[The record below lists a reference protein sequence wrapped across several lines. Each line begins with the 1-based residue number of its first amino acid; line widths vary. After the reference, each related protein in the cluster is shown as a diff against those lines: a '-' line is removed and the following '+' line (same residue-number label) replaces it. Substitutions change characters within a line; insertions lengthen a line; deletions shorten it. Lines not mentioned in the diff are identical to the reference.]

1 MFRKTDLRRLE
12 IMSNSAIKPKLKP
25 FETGTAGNKGVRFM
39 NKTRPNQKNI
49 ISRSTVAPQSL
60 LPQKNTIQK
69 NEGWKGNSTT
79 AISTTKGSIATGSVL
94 SQSMYPAVR
103 TFNAEINTMNKF
115 GSKSFLNVPEEE
127 LRGGAKKGFPSISE
141 RTAMFDIAKRGIR
154 NNPIQKSANEPNQHD
169 KRSARKTCFED
180 FGDRQGDNKNV
191 SNKRPLQNSTMET
204 TSHVPKN
211 VKYSSNMNNMYKGST
226 APNTEQETN
235 KSNTIKNAEIF
246 LNTYCSPIKRKFD
259 ATDNHSSNKNDGGIT
274 FEDLRTPNK
283 RFAFRNP
290 NADNANME
298 YSKNGN
304 VSNEK
309 YYNDINT
316 KKGTNFGN
324 SAGGNSENKEFK
336 NNKVVNYMNESSNS
350 YSKFTNENTVYGINS
365 NIAING
371 SSNFSEKKLIESRSR
386 NESAINSPYPHGSAL
401 KNNDDVNAGAPT
413 RNYTNYERLRNNGN
427 VDLLNIH
434 NAEIANTSHYA
445 EKSKNKNQAEFKESF
460 NSRNADSN
468 IFNSLNN
475 SLIKPGH
482 RNFNYLTD
490 THSEKMMASSFRVY
504 NNNNQVSA
512 AAMDNMSD
520 ENLRSYMNRKVEFGG
535 NGSIL
540 NNIHSNV
547 DTESNLMKS
556 SIEKNVSKMNSNASK
571 TKNFMSTDMSNE
583 KLSLMNSILETS
595 NANVD
600 SISLKPIRVTS
611 QPFSEGSLINSNKD
625 TMQDKAARFKQ
636 KEGAGNTT
644 PSKVSIEDLK
654 ELVKNRKRIN
664 FETYEYND
672 KDISYFKNVISN
684 FSQCSCTDQDV
695 DFLYKNVM
703 TLNDYALNF
712 EFENDRIDK
721 FHNLSNAIKNK
732 GEEAIAIVENDLK
745 RLDSTLQA
753 QNKEYERL
761 CLKLQE
767 SEAMFCELN
776 DETGEKKL
784 KVCSQIDEKKN
795 LLRREYLKKKMAL
808 DKNKYKLERMKETNQ
823 LERRGSIYTGN
834 SFKRRYKLLESIFR
848 IKVLKYDGN
857 MLDLLL
863 MPPNVQKHMWQRIQI
878 ERKAV
883 TAAFRKY
890 LWSYVESF
898 SELKRWREYFKEN

>member
-1 MFRKTDLRRLE
+1 M
-12 IMSNSAIKPKLKP
+12 KPKLKP

-39 NKTRPNQKNI
+39 NKIQPNQKNI

-60 LPQKNTIQK
+60 LPQKKTIQK

-79 AISTTKGSIATGSVL
+79 VLNTTKGSIATGSVL

-103 TFNAEINTMNKF
+103 TFNTENKTMNKF
-115 GSKSFLNVPEEE
+115 GTKSFLNVPDEE
-127 LRGGAKKGFPSISE
+127 LRNGAKKGFPPISE
-141 RTAMFDIAKRGIR
+141 RAAMFDIAKRNIR
-154 NNPIQKSANEPNQHD
+154 NNPIQKSATETNQQE

-180 FGDRQGDNKNV
+180 FGDRQGDNKNI
-191 SNKRPLQNSTMET
+191 SNMRPLQHSTMAT

-211 VKYSSNMNNMYKGST
+211 IKYNNNVNNVNNMYKGST
-226 APNTEQETN
+226 VPNTEQQTN
-235 KSNTIKNAEIF
+235 KSNTIQNAENF
-246 LNTYCSPIKRKFD
+246 LNTYCSPIKRKFE
-259 ATDNHSSNKNDGGIT
+259 ATENHSANKNDGGIT

-283 RFAFRNP
+283 RFASRNP
-290 NADNANME
+290 NADNVNME

-304 VSNEK
+304 GSNEK

-316 KKGTNFGN
+316 KKGTNFVNAAAAGN
-324 SAGGNSENKEFK
+324 NENKEFK
-336 NNKVVNYMNESSNS
+336 NNKVINYMNESNNS
-350 YSKFTNENTVYGINS
+350 YSKFTNENTAYGINS
-365 NIAING
+365 NVAVNE
-371 SSNFSEKKLIESRSR
+371 SSNFSEKKLMESRSR
-386 NESAINSPYPHGSAL
+386 NDSAINSSYSHGNAL
-401 KNNDDVNAGAPT
+401 KNNDDFISTAPAPT

-427 VDLLNIH
+427 NTDLLNIH
-434 NAEIANTSHYA
+434 NAEIANMSHYA
-445 EKSKNKNQAEFKESF
+445 EKSKNKNQSEYKESF
-460 NSRNADSN
+460 NFKNTDSN

-475 SLIKPGH
+475 SLTKPGH
-482 RNFNYLTD
+482 RNFNYLAD

-512 AAMDNMSD
+512 AAMDHMSD
-520 ENLRSYMNRKVEFGG
+520 ENLRSYMNRKAEFSG
-535 NGSIL
+535 NGSLL
-540 NNIHSNV
+540 NNVHSNV

-556 SIEKNVSKMNSNASK
+556 SIEKNVSKMNSNVSK

-583 KLSLMNSILETS
+583 KLSLMNSILDTS

-611 QPFSEGSLINSNKD
+611 QPYSEGSLINSNKEI
-625 TMQDKAARFKQ
+625 MQDKTARLNH
-636 KEGAGNTT
+636 KEGAGNTKS
-644 PSKVSIEDLK
+644 SKIHIDDLN
-654 ELVKNRKRIN
+654 ELIKNRKRID

-672 KDISYFKNVISN
+672 KDISYFKNVIIN

-695 DFLYKNVM
+695 DLLYKNVM
-703 TLNDYALNF
+703 TLNDFALNF
-712 EFENDRIDK
+712 KFENDRIDK
-721 FHNLSNAIKNK
+721 FHNLVNTLKDIKK
-732 GEEAIAIVENDLK
+732 EAIEIVENDLK
-745 RLDSTLQA
+745 RLESILEA

-767 SEAMFCELN
+767 SESMFCEIN

-795 LLRREYLKKKMAL
+795 MLRREYLKKKMDL
-808 DKNKYKLERMKETNQ
+808 DKNKYKLERLKENNQ

-834 SFKRRYKLLESIFR
+834 RFKRRYKLLESIFR

-883 TAAFRKY
+883 TQTFRKY

-898 SELKRWREYFKEN
+898 SELKRWREYFKDN